1 MTEQIIL
8 HISGETIFTTK
19 LPTKFDNAT
28 ESKRLGEA
36 VKLAV
41 KQEANLRGVSL
52 IGAYLT
58 GANLTWADLT
68 DADLEEVNLTG
79 ADLEGANLLRVNLRG
94 ANLEGADLTDAD
106 LEGAN
111 LTEVNLTGANLE
123 GANLLRVNLRGV
135 DLEGVDLEGA
145 NLEPIKLDMFK
156 ILKKTIPEI
165 PMLEKAILEGKIDG
179 STYEGECACLVGT
192 IEKSGRFGEKC
203 DMRDEDRPIER
214 FFMGID
220 KGDTPENNQ
229 VSKIVLGWIH
239 EFKTLEGIE

>member
-1 MTEQIIL
+1 MTEQKIL
-8 HISGETIFTTK
+8 NINGETIFITN

-79 ADLEGANLLRVNLRG
+79 AD
-94 ANLEGADLTDAD
+94 
-106 LEGAN
+106 
-111 LTEVNLTGANLE
+111 LE

-203 DMRDEDRPIER
+203 DMRDILRPIER

-220 KGDTPENNQ
+220 KGDTPENNP